1 MSRRKEQ
8 DSMIYQMVGARIRD
22 IREGLGMTQVDLA
35 KRTGIGR
42 TTLVYIESGKHCTSL
57 GKLYKIAETLDV
69 SVYSIVPERNDF
81 GEQSIRELFQEF
93 LAEKLR
99 RT

>member
-8 DSMIYQMVGARIRD
+8 NSMIYLMVGARIRD

-42 TTLVYIESGKHCTSL
+42 TTLVHIESGKHCTSL
-57 GKLYKIAETLDV
+57 GNLYKIAEALDI

-93 LAEKLR
+93 LTEKLR